1 MLSLKELK
9 IIRQELKRWNVFWI
23 VFKKTKKKKTKKI
36 YLICN
41 YVMCVRVALS
51 SRELR
56 RGSRL
61 PGTAVTGSCELSDL
75 GARN

>member
-1 MLSLKELK
+1 MEGFLVRVYK
-9 IIRQELKRWNVFWI
+9 
-23 VFKKTKKKKTKKI
+23 KKKKTKKI

-51 SRELR
+51 SQGLR
-56 RGSRL
+56 RGIRL
-61 PGTAVTGSCELSDL
+61 PGTVVTGSCELSDL